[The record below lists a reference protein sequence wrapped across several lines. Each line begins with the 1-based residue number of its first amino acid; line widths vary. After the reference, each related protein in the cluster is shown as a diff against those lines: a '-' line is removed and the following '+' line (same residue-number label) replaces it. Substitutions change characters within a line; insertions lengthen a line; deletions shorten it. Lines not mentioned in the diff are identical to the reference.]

1 MSIIYKEGGIF
12 LNIPYFIR
20 GKGVFV
26 IFTEHQEQLKKLFDN
41 KSQLD
46 RFWSFVL
53 FDQVILNMFW
63 KQEPALWEKVWVAK
77 LSYDSNL
84 ALL

>member
-12 LNIPYFIR
+12 LNILYFIR

-63 KQEPALWEKVWVAK
+63 KPGASPLRKSMSGKTEL
-77 LSYDSNL
+77 
-84 ALL
+84 